1 MEENERIEVLK
12 WLITRSD
19 SLRSS
24 YSNRAALILSAD
36 AIILAIFVFLLEKTL
51 SQATG
56 VLGFS
61 IIVLSLLALA
71 CMSVS
76 LVLAITASASIWG
89 SRRATGFRGEAR
101 IFLSPPE
108 TFEELKDF
116 ESFKE
121 RFKSMSNDGFI
132 TSGCAELWVD
142 LRLQQL
148 RYNRLK
154 KSIQFILVA
163 FLMLVLALV
172 IALFYMR
179 SLL

>member
-1 MEENERIEVLK
+1 MEEKERIELLK

-36 AIILAIFVFLLEKTL
+36 AIILAIFVFLLEKIL

-56 VLGFS
+56 VLGLS
-61 IIVLSLLALA
+61 VIVLSLLSLA

-76 LVLAITASASIWG
+76 LVLAITISASIRG
-89 SRRATGFRGEAR
+89 SRKATGFRGAAR
-101 IFLSPPE
+101 FFLSPPE

-116 ESFKE
+116 ESFIE
-121 RFKSMSNDGFI
+121 RFKSMSSDDFI
-132 TSGCAELWVD
+132 KSGCAELWVD

-148 RYNRLK
+148 RYNKLK
-154 KSIQFILVA
+154 KAIQFILAA
-163 FLMLVLALV
+163 FLLLVLALV

-179 SLL
+179 SPL